1 METELNRI
9 DPLAPARGVVVGA
22 ALGSLVWGAG
32 IVAALALCSG
42 CAGTY
47 TGRNHT
53 HARCE
58 QRIGSHLCRGGADVE
73 TYRAPERLPQP
84 HSLGGRL
91 AQEAAR

>member
-42 CAGTY
+42 CATS
-47 TGRNHT
+47 
-53 HARCE
+53 A
-58 QRIGSHLCRGGADVE
+58 
-73 TYRAPERLPQP
+73 QP

-91 AQEAAR
+91 ALEAALDARYAQAELR